1 MISRNSSSSPS
12 SERSDSE
19 PEMLAPAE
27 VHAHARCVGVRLC
40 TRACVRAFNVW
51 TLADHAHTRV
61 FALSESTLPL
71 KSLRT
76 RPCVPLDTSSTSRQE
91 SASFGT
97 GFLARTVLQVGDDAL
112 ELVFCHNGQPSS
124 QPLDVES
131 GAPRAAVRCMPSI
144 DRWAGAALPA
154 GRRDGACTSA
164 GAHGGGAGRGRPC
177 RRAGR
182 AGGARREHRCQS
194 LRLCSASSWR
204 EANTAPGAV
213 LEVNVPAPALA
224 SAGPSLRAAPVRE
237 TNDAGPRPAQAVRRG
252 AARRAPPA
260 RGGRAGRGLQA
271 CRACGGRARVQSRDA
286 PVSLDG
292 RCPRAALPGRRLRGH
307 MYVLLLLVQLQH
319 RHRHVRQV
327 QEGPPARHARRLRWF
342 VWHVRAH
349 EHSI

>member
-1 MISRNSSSSPS
+1 MKGRGAPKVACASMISRNSSSSPS

-131 GAPRAAVRCMPSI
+131 GAPRAAVRCMTSI

-164 GAHGGGAGRGRPC
+164 GAHGGGAGRGRP
-177 RRAGR
+177 
-182 AGGARREHRCQS
+182 
-194 LRLCSASSWR
+194 
-204 EANTAPGAV
+204 
-213 LEVNVPAPALA
+213 
-224 SAGPSLRAAPVRE
+224 
-237 TNDAGPRPAQAVRRG
+237 
-252 AARRAPPA
+252 
-260 RGGRAGRGLQA
+260 
-271 CRACGGRARVQSRDA
+271 
-286 PVSLDG
+286 
-292 RCPRAALPGRRLRGH
+292 
-307 MYVLLLLVQLQH
+307 
-319 RHRHVRQV
+319 
-327 QEGPPARHARRLRWF
+327 
-342 VWHVRAH
+342 
-349 EHSI
+349 